1 LTSQRRAQRPQEE
14 GFALFLVLWVLM
26 FLSVIVGEFCYA
38 MRTELNIARN
48 FKEAT
53 QAYYAARAGLCQGL
67 KMVIEN
73 ELRPQEIMR
82 IEEEVQTGDEMDGEG
97 RDQVRINVKLPP
109 APFGRAGYELM
120 IGNESGKVNLN
131 QAGPELLMMML
142 NGFEMDE
149 GDREVIVDSIQDWR
163 DEDDL
168 HRVNGAETDYYKGLR
183 PPYEAKNGPFDSVE
197 ELLLVKGVTPELF
210 YRGLKDLV
218 TVYPSPNEPGFSM
231 RRRGAGGDPHRININ
246 AASPQVLL
254 ALPGMTEDLVRALL
268 EYRESQDFLAE
279 SDVVGVVGPDV
290 FRMMQPFVT
299 LQLNP
304 YYTLTA
310 TGLLPDSH
318 VRQTVEMLVE
328 IDSRYPKQY
337 RVVRW
342 IDGV

>member
-1 LTSQRRAQRPQEE
+1 
-14 GFALFLVLWVLM
+14 M

-48 FKEAT
+48 FKEET

-82 IEEEVQTGDEMDGEG
+82 IEEGVQTGDEEDVEV
-97 RDQVRINVKLPP
+97 REQVRINVKLPP
-109 APFGRAGYELM
+109 APFGRVGYELM

-142 NGFEMDE
+142 NGFEMEDA
-149 GDREVIVDSIQDWR
+149 DREIIVDSIQDWR

-168 HRVNGAETDYYKGLR
+168 HRVNGAETDYYKSLR

-210 YRGLKDLV
+210 YSGLKDLV
-218 TVYPSPNEPGFSM
+218 TVYPSPDAPGFSM
-231 RRRGAGGDPHRININ
+231 RRRGMTGDPHRININ
-246 AASPQVLL
+246 AASPQMLL
-254 ALPGMTEDLVRALL
+254 ALPGMTEDLVQALL

-279 SDVVGVVGPDV
+279 SDIVGVVGPDA
-290 FRMMQPFVT
+290 FRMIQPFVT

-310 TGLLPDSH
+310 TGLLPDSR

-342 IDGV
+342 IDGL